1 MNKEEKTKKEAEEI
15 ETNIDGLVT
24 FCILMENN
32 RGILGKAPSYLYE
45 KYEMSMKMQNP
56 SQLLDTINKA
66 KFDRYMKI
74 WFREEE

>member
-1 MNKEEKTKKEAEEI
+1 MNKEIKTKKEAEET
-15 ETNIDGLVT
+15 ETYIDGLVT

-45 KYEMSMKMQNP
+45 KYEMSMNMQNP
-56 SQLLDTINKA
+56 SRLLDTENKA
-66 KFDRYMKI
+66 KFDKYIKT